1 MTLWENVLAHYGWQ
15 GAALAAV
22 LVVLLCVQLWYY
34 LFAYGRI
41 PGYKNS
47 RRRQV
52 LDAEPPLSVIV
63 PMFSE
68 DALFVEERLPLMLA
82 QEYSDF
88 EVLIVYV
95 GRDNDFFEDL
105 LRIRQSFPR
114 VTATKIEQDAR
125 FPISTKMALNVGIKS
140 AHYEHLIVTSTD
152 VRPLSDRWLALMAKG
167 FLRGDV
173 VVGYCGLERRRGL
186 ADRWMRTD
194 RMMESVQWL
203 ARAVAHRPY
212 RGIRYNFGFTKR
224 LYFDAR
230 GFSHLNMNIG
240 EDDLFLQ
247 RILRDDNLSVVLS
260 PRASVVQR
268 VWGGLGW
275 WTRQRRLYGAAR
287 RYYPLAVR
295 NFIRWEPGSRL
306 LFFLAAATAIAVMPL
321 EYKLAT
327 AALVLLRYGVV
338 FAEIWR
344 ITRRLGERGLRGAYF
359 VYDLL
364 SPFYEMLVALLCLRR
379 DDRVWR

>member
-88 EVLIVYV
+88 EVVIVYV

-167 FLRGDV
+167 F
-173 VVGYCGLERRRGL
+173 
-186 ADRWMRTD
+186 
-194 RMMESVQWL
+194 
-203 ARAVAHRPY
+203 
-212 RGIRYNFGFTKR
+212 
-224 LYFDAR
+224 
-230 GFSHLNMNIG
+230 
-240 EDDLFLQ
+240 
-247 RILRDDNLSVVLS
+247 LRDDNLSVVLS